1 MDVRVDLLKM
11 MILLVEDSRF
21 MRIASERALVKA
33 GYDVVS
39 VVDGEAALRMARER
53 IPDLILL
60 DMMLP
65 TLDGLG
71 VLRALKHDSRT
82 ADIPVI
88 VLSGLGQQNEAKLK
102 KEGAAAY
109 FKKSDSLLDNDS
121 ETLLDL
127 VETVVGKREAAAPEA
142 AISVPVI
149 RPPTLEQS
157 GDEPK

>member
-1 MDVRVDLLKM
+1 MDVRVDILKM

-65 TLDGLG
+65 KLDGLG
-71 VLRALKHDSRT
+71 VLRALKHDSQT

-109 FKKSDSLLDNDS
+109 FKKSDSLLGNDS

-127 VETVVGKREAAAPEA
+127 VETVMGKREAAAPEA

-149 RPPTLEQS
+149 
-157 GDEPK
+157 

>member
-1 MDVRVDLLKM
+1 MKM

-39 VVDGEAALRMARER
+39 VVDGEAALLMARER
-53 IPDLILL
+53 VPDLILL

-65 TLDGLG
+65 KLDGLG
-71 VLRALKHDSRT
+71 VLRALKHDSQT

-88 VLSGLGQQNEAKLK
+88 VLSGLGQQNEVKLK

-109 FKKSDSLLDNDS
+109 FKKSDSLLGNDS

-127 VETVVGKREAAAPEA
+127 VETVVGKREAAVPEA

-149 RPPTLEQS
+149 
-157 GDEPK
+157 

>member
-1 MDVRVDLLKM
+1 M

-21 MRIASERALVKA
+21 LRVACERALAKA

-53 IPDLILL
+53 IPNLVLL

-65 TLDGLG
+65 KLDGLG
-71 VLRALKHDSRT
+71 VLRALKHDPQT
-82 ADIPVI
+82 ANIPVI

-109 FKKSDSLLDNDS
+109 FTKSDSLLERNCA
-121 ETLLDL
+121 TLLHL
-127 VETVVGKREAAAPEA
+127 VESVVGKQQTGGPVA
-142 AISVPVI
+142 AISVTVN
-149 RPPTLEQS
+149 
-157 GDEPK
+157 